1 MRSVQEGDCP
11 RRVPA
16 PGLSR
21 RHHITRPHS
30 QNTRVLPQPAPGPD
44 APEARVSGTRAYPRE
59 AHAARPRSRSGP
71 GGLRRGAVPALGSP
85 GLSLPPRCPPPG
97 PGRPAAPVSSPAA
110 AGRAAPGRTRR
121 GSALAP
127 PSPATRPPTWRSQA
141 PGPGFRNAGVVRVI
155 GALRLRRAPSR
166 TQPLS
171 RGRLARDALESLAQ
185 GEPGRRPGG
194 PRGGG
199 PERCCG

>member
-97 PGRPAAPVSSPAA
+97 PGRPEAPVSSPAA
-110 AGRAAPGRTRR
+110 AGPGGTRAHAARFGFGASFSCYTPADLALPGSGSGVPERGGRPGNRGAQAPPRSFPYAAP
-121 GSALAP
+121 L
-127 PSPATRPPTWRSQA
+127 
-141 PGPGFRNAGVVRVI
+141 
-155 GALRLRRAPSR
+155 
-166 TQPLS
+166 
-171 RGRLARDALESLAQ
+171 
-185 GEPGRRPGG
+185 
-194 PRGGG
+194 
-199 PERCCG
+199 